1 MPNLNLFLLYWTVI
15 SLFFPHSL
23 NPGLS
28 PCLSKQLSSFWNGHW
43 SRLNF
48 LGSDLCGGSQVPS
61 VPCPRGMLGQPT
73 SLHRH
78 NPPPSHLHSSLTPRE
93 RIMRTGRG
101 HTTHHR
107 AAIVSELPLRHVS
120 STHPSDKVRASAGR
134 MRLEFNGHSSNADE
148 LLDTCPGDWCCWWL
162 WLLILAL

>member
-1 MPNLNLFLLYWTVI
+1 MPTLSLFFLYWTVI
-15 SLFFPHSL
+15 SLFSL
-23 NPGLS
+23 IPSTLDS
-28 PCLSKQLSSFWNGHW
+28 PLVWVNSCRHFETVTGAGRS
-43 SRLNF
+43 F

-73 SLHRH
+73 SLHHH

-101 HTTHHR
+101 HTAHHR

-134 MRLEFNGHSSNADE
+134 MRLELNGHSSNADE
-148 LLDTCPGDWCCWWL
+148 LLDTWCCWWL
-162 WLLILAL
+162 WLLIRAL

>member
-1 MPNLNLFLLYWTVI
+1 MPTLSLFFLYWTVI

-43 SRLNF
+43 SRPKLSWQWF
-48 LGSDLCGGSQVPS
+48 VWRESGPIC
-61 VPCPRGMLGQPT
+61 
-73 SLHRH
+73 SLSTGDVGPA
-78 NPPPSHLHSSLTPRE
+78 NQSPPPQPSLTPRE

-101 HTTHHR
+101 HTAHHR

-134 MRLEFNGHSSNADE
+134 MRLELNGHSSNADE
-148 LLDTCPGDWCCWWL
+148 LLDACPGDWCCWWL
-162 WLLILAL
+162 WLLIRAL